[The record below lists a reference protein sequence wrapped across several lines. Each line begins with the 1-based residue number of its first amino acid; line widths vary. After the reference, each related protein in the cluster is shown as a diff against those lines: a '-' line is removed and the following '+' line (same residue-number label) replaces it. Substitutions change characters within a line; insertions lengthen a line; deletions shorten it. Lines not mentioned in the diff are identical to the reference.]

1 MPDPLPVAVQQP
13 RPYVTG
19 RTQQSIAAVGLMSS
33 DLQTNAGGAMHQ
45 PGIER
50 SRVHSELMFDL
61 GCSTVKVI
69 FTFCGNPR
77 TRLCRRLSEGP
88 DRVSHR
94 IGQTTLKQSPS
105 RIRASLITLAPAA
118 DRSPRAVD
126 LVGGGEHLAGRFQA
140 KSILAGP
147 QPTPAGGRGTPPA
160 MG

>member
-1 MPDPLPVAVQQP
+1 
-13 RPYVTG
+13 
-19 RTQQSIAAVGLMSS
+19 
-33 DLQTNAGGAMHQ
+33 
-45 PGIER
+45 
-50 SRVHSELMFDL
+50 MFDL
-61 GCSTVKVI
+61 RCSTVKVI

-94 IGQTTLKQSPS
+94 IGQTNVEAVAVPNPRL
-105 RIRASLITLAPAA
+105 TLAPAA

-126 LVGGGEHLAGRFQA
+126 LVGGWEHPAGRFQA